1 MDVAAFLPPVLL
13 AHLRVVLADRHTV
26 HPVEGWDQLDSVIR
40 RSAVDVAVVDPG
52 ADGLVRT
59 TEIRALLDRY
69 PTLPIVLYT
78 QLSPLA
84 LKALVELAKHGSQQ
98 VVLHR
103 FDDAPE
109 KFRAVLERQ
118 PGSTLSSLLLEQL
131 SEPVGALPGNLARA
145 VERMFKRPG
154 QFFGVPDL
162 ASAAQMPR
170 RTVYRYFE
178 GVGLASPRMV
188 VSGARML
195 RAYSYMREPGHSL
208 VDVATKLGYTQQQL
222 RRSMVELVGQT
233 PVRVRAAVDGEQF
246 VGMLAHHLYPAGT
259 SAVRMARSL
268 TAGDLMANGSSS
280 RGAERD
286 GPW

>member
-1 MDVAAFLPPVLL
+1 MLG
-13 AHLRVVLADRHTV
+13 DRHSV
-26 HPVEGWDQLDSVIR
+26 HSVERWGELDAVVR

-59 TEIRALLDRY
+59 TEIRSLLDQY

-78 QLSPLA
+78 QLSPLT
-84 LKALVELAKHGSQQ
+84 LKALVELAKFGTQQ

-109 KFRAVLERQ
+109 KFRSVLERQ
-118 PGSTLSSLLLEQL
+118 PGSTLSCLILERL
-131 SEPVGALPGNLARA
+131 SEPMGALPGNLSRA

-178 GVGLASPRMV
+178 VVGLASPRMV

-208 VDVATKLGYTQQQL
+208 VDVAQKLGYTQQQL

-233 PVRVRAAVDGEQF
+233 PVRVRAAVDAEQF
-246 VGMLAHHLYPAGT
+246 VGMLARHLYPAGDG
-259 SAVRMARSL
+259 AARMTRSL
-268 TAGDLMANGSSS
+268 LGGDLMSNGSSS
-280 RGAERD
+280 RGSEPD
-286 GPW
+286 GRW

>member
-1 MDVAAFLPPVLL
+1 MVLGE
-13 AHLRVVLADRHTV
+13 RHIV
-26 HPVEGWDQLDSVIR
+26 HPVEGWSELDALVR
-40 RSAVDVAVVDPG
+40 RSAVDIAVVDPG

-59 TEIRALLDRY
+59 SEIRVLLDQY
-69 PTLPIVLYT
+69 PTLPMVLYT

-84 LKALVELAKHGSQQ
+84 LKALVELAKHGAQQ

-109 KFRAVLERQ
+109 KFRSVLERQ
-118 PGSTLSSLLLEQL
+118 PGSTLSSVILERL

-154 QFFGVPDL
+154 QFLGVPDL

-178 GVGLASPRMV
+178 VVGLASPRMV

-208 VDVATKLGYTQQQL
+208 LDVANKLGYSQQQL

-233 PVRVRAAVDGEQF
+233 PVRVRAAVDAEQF
-246 VGMLAHHLYPAGT
+246 VALLVRHLYPAG
-259 SAVRMARSL
+259 SATMRPSRAMVEGFQVADRSFSQ
-268 TAGDLMANGSSS
+268 G
-280 RGAERD
+280 RERD

>member
-1 MDVAAFLPPVLL
+1 MLG
-13 AHLRVVLADRHTV
+13 DRHAV
-26 HPVEGWDQLDSVIR
+26 HPVDGWDELECVVR

-52 ADGLVRT
+52 ADGLVRI
-59 TEIRALLDRY
+59 TEIRSLLDRY
-69 PTLPIVLYT
+69 PTLPMVMYT

-84 LKALVELAKHGSQQ
+84 LKALVELAKHGTQQ

-103 FDDAPE
+103 FDDSPD
-109 KFRAVLERQ
+109 KFRSILERQ
-118 PGSTLSSLLLEQL
+118 PGSTLSRLILDRL

-145 VERMFKRPG
+145 VERMFRRPG

-178 GVGLASPRMV
+178 VVGLASPRTV

-208 VDVATKLGYTQQQL
+208 VDVARKLGYTQQQL

-233 PVRVRAAVDGEQF
+233 PVRVRAAVDSEQF
-246 VGMLAHHLYPAGT
+246 VGMLARHLYPAG
-259 SAVRMARSL
+259 SGAVRMPRSL
-268 TAGDLMANGSSS
+268 TDGDLTANGSST
-280 RGAERD
+280 RGAERH

>member
-1 MDVAAFLPPVLL
+1 MLL
-13 AHLRVVLADRHTV
+13 AHLRVVLGDRHTV
-26 HPVEGWDQLDSVIR
+26 HPVDGWDELDSVVR
-40 RSAVDVAVVDPG
+40 RSAVDIAVVDPG

-59 TEIRALLDRY
+59 SEIRSLLDQY
-69 PTLPIVLYT
+69 PTLPMVLYT

-84 LKALVELAKHGSQQ
+84 LKALVELAKHGTQQ

-103 FDDAPE
+103 FDDAPD
-109 KFRAVLERQ
+109 KFRSVLERQ
-118 PGSTLSSLLLEQL
+118 PGSTLSSLILERL
-131 SEPVGALPGNLARA
+131 SEPMGALPGNLARA

-178 GVGLASPRMV
+178 VVGLASPRMV

-208 VDVATKLGYTQQQL
+208 LDVARKLGYTQQQL

-233 PVRVRAAVDGEQF
+233 PVRVRAAVDAEQF
-246 VGMLAHHLYPAGT
+246 VGMLVRHLYPAGSGT
-259 SAVRMARSL
+259 GQRARSL
-268 TAGDLMANGSSS
+268 TGGDLAADGSSS
-280 RGAERD
+280 RGRERD

>member
-1 MDVAAFLPPVLL
+1 MVLG
-13 AHLRVVLADRHTV
+13 DRHTV
-26 HPVEGWDQLDSVIR
+26 HPVEGWDELDYVVR

-59 TEIRALLDRY
+59 TEIRLLLDQY
-69 PTLPIVLYT
+69 PTLPMVLYT

-84 LKALVELAKHGSQQ
+84 LKALVELAKHGTHQ

-109 KFRAVLERQ
+109 KFRSVLERQ
-118 PGSTLSSLLLEQL
+118 PGSTLSSLILERL

-178 GVGLASPRMV
+178 VVGLASPRMV

-208 VDVATKLGYTQQQL
+208 LDVAKKLGYTQQQL

-233 PVRVRAAVDGEQF
+233 PVRVRAAVDAEQF
-246 VGMLAHHLYPAGT
+246 VGMLAQHLYPAGPGI
-259 SAVRMARSL
+259 AAPARTL
-268 TAGDLMANGSSS
+268 IEGARVAGRSSS
-280 RGAERD
+280 QGRERD
-286 GPW
+286 AAW

>member
-13 AHLRVVLADRHTV
+13 AHLRVVLGERHTV
-26 HPVEGWDQLDSVIR
+26 YSVLAWDQLEFLVR
-40 RSAVDVAVVDPG
+40 RSSVDVAVVDPA

-59 TEIRALLDRY
+59 TEIRTLIERY
-69 PTLPIVLYT
+69 PALPMVLYT
-78 QLSPLA
+78 QLSPHTLR
-84 LKALVELAKHGSQQ
+84 ALVELAKHGTQQ

-103 FDDAPE
+103 FDDEPA

-118 PGSTLSSLLLEQL
+118 PGSTLSSMMLDRL
-131 SEPVGALPGNLARA
+131 SEPVGALPGSLARA

-188 VSGARML
+188 VTGARML

-208 VDVATKLGYTQQQL
+208 LDVAKKLGYSQQQL

-233 PVRVRAAVDGEQF
+233 PVRVRAAVDSEQF
-246 VGMLAHHLYPAGT
+246 VGMLARHLYPAGPEAGRT
-259 SAVRMARSL
+259 ARSP
-268 TAGDLMANGSSS
+268 TTGDRAPGGSSS
-280 RGAERD
+280 RGSDRD
-286 GPW
+286 VPW

>member
-1 MDVAAFLPPVLL
+1 VLG
-13 AHLRVVLADRHTV
+13 DRHAV
-26 HPVEGWDQLDSVIR
+26 HPVEGWDELDFVVR
-40 RSAVDVAVVDPG
+40 RSAVDIAVVDPG

-59 TEIRALLDRY
+59 TEIRSLLDRY
-69 PTLPIVLYT
+69 PTLPMVLYT

-84 LKALVELAKHGSQQ
+84 LKAVVELAKYGTQQ

-103 FDDAPE
+103 FDDTPE
-109 KFRAVLERQ
+109 KFRSVLERQ
-118 PGSTLSSLLLEQL
+118 PGSTLSSLILERL

-178 GVGLASPRMV
+178 VVGLASPRML

-208 VDVATKLGYTQQQL
+208 VDVAKKVGYSQQQL

-233 PVRVRAAVDGEQF
+233 PVRVRAGIDAEQF
-246 VGMLAHHLYPAGT
+246 VGILARHLYPAGAG
-259 SAVRMARSL
+259 AVQMTRPLTDGDRMV
-268 TAGDLMANGSSS
+268 NGFSS

-286 GPW
+286 GAR